1 MCRLFGML
9 ASEPATARFWLLGAS
24 DSVLDQSYRNPDG
37 TGLAHYVGRQPVVEK
52 HPIAAH
58 RDREFATEA
67 RQVRSHLFI
76 AHVRHATRGNPRLE
90 NTQPFAHDSLVFVH
104 NGTIDGLEDLPVSL
118 GPLQGDTDSERYFAL
133 LCHHIREASDTLTG
147 IKKAVGQVIENCP
160 YTSLNFLLADGDF
173 LYALR
178 LPGTEDLGLYVR
190 HLEAEEDFRG
200 LSSYGARTE
209 SRHRHGAILF
219 ASEQID
225 SASPW
230 RELEPE
236 TLAIADCDLR
246 LELHHV

>member
-24 DSVLDQSYRNPDG
+24 DSVLDQSCRHPDG

-58 RDREFATEA
+58 RDRQFAAEA

-76 AHVRHATRGNPRLE
+76 AHVRHATRGNPRIE
-90 NTQPFAHDSLVFVH
+90 NTQPFAHGSLVFVH

-118 GPLQGDTDSERYFAL
+118 GPFQGDTDSERYFAL
-133 LCHHIREASDTLTG
+133 LCHHTREASDTLTG

-178 LPGTEDLGLYVR
+178 LPGSEDLGLYIR
-190 HLEAEEDFRG
+190 RLEAEEDLRG
-200 LSSYGARTE
+200 LSSYGTRME
-209 SRHRHGAILF
+209 CSERCRAILF
-219 ASEQID
+219 ASEEID
-225 SASPW
+225 LATSWSK
-230 RELEPE
+230 LEPG
-236 TLAIADCDLR
+236 TIAVARPDLH
-246 LELHHV
+246 LEFHHI